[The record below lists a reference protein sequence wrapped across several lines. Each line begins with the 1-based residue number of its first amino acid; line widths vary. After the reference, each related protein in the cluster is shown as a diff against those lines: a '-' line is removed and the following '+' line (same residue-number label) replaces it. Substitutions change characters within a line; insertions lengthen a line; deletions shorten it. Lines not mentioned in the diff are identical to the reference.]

1 MHACHGYPYTDA
13 PSLPQALRSRVLES
27 GTDYSTIEVTWEP
40 PGNDSRVDF
49 YQYQVVDSSEGAS
62 VSYQAN
68 TTNTTAI
75 LFCYGINISFVLI
88 ANNCEGTSA
97 PVTYAIYIGK
107 YNKHTKMFIIN
118 LKACNYYVY
127 RISRS
132 RSFRSRL

>member
-1 MHACHGYPYTDA
+1 MHAYIHTDA
-13 PSLPQALRSRVLES
+13 PSLPQALRSRVLEF
-27 GTDYSTIEVTWEP
+27 GTDYFTIEVTWEP

-49 YQYQVVDSSEGAS
+49 YHYQVIDNSEGAS
-62 VSYQAN
+62 VSYQVN

-75 LFCYGINISFVLI
+75 LFCILYGINISFVLI

-97 PVTYAIYIGK
+97 PVSYAIYIGK
-107 YNKHTKMFIIN
+107 YNKHTKMLIIN